1 MIYCRVTQL
10 LMGPAEEDE
19 EGIGVIVALKW
30 RMIHSMKDVDDI
42 ILAFLVQQ

>member
-1 MIYCRVTQL
+1 
-10 LMGPAEEDE
+10 MGPAEEE